1 MMLNLLRADELS
13 VKEMMKRSFSEFAR
27 DLIVKPLSGK
37 LRGLKEQLAEAE
49 KVVLFLSSFVLD
61 GELTCVDDKKRL
73 FLTLVAFGL
82 IWAPG

>member
-1 MMLNLLRADELS
+1 
-13 VKEMMKRSFSEFAR
+13 
-27 DLIVKPLSGK
+27 LSGK